1 VPFVSPRDSTRGAV
15 ASSGS
20 HTGRPMVGRV
30 IALFEKVSALTTSY
44 VGSITI
50 YLPSIFGFCDIE
62 LKD

>member
-1 VPFVSPRDSTRGAV
+1 
-15 ASSGS
+15 
-20 HTGRPMVGRV
+20 MVGRV